1 MAGSMAK
8 PWRLGDR
15 QFRVFDA
22 ATVSAEWI
30 NGSHSVALSCIRWN
44 YVQLVARDVI
54 AHHVAT
60 VVADPQIIAAGLPIE
75 TNGVANAV
83 SDDVGSPLLG
93 SRRSM
98 VANRGSSDRQM
109 LQGARR

>member
-1 MAGSMAK
+1 MDEWVAIV
-8 PWRLGDR
+8 WRFLG
-15 QFRVFDA
+15 
-22 ATVSAEWI
+22 
-30 NGSHSVALSCIRWN
+30 IRWN

-83 SDDVGSPLLG
+83 SDDVGLAT
-93 SRRSM
+93 
-98 VANRGSSDRQM
+98 VWV
-109 LQGARR
+109 